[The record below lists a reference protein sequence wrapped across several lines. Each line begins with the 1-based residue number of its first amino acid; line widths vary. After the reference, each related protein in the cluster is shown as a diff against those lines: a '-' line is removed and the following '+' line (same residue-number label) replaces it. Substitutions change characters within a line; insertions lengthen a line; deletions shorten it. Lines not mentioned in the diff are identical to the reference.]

1 MNDVWDKSARQFN
14 DRTDAGVYLAEALEP
29 YRGRRPLILGIP
41 RGGVPVAAEVA
52 RRLGAELDV
61 VVARKL
67 GAPGS
72 PELAIGAVTANGG
85 RYLNDSLIREIGV
98 RAPYIEEVTAL
109 QRAEAARREERFR
122 AGRPPPSIEGRVVIV
137 VDDGLATGATMR
149 AAVRSVRRSNPA
161 LLVAAVPVG
170 APQSCAALRTEVDE
184 LICLHEP
191 EDFWAVG
198 FYYRHFRPTEDEEV
212 SELLRVAHGERSTM
226 PQQAAAAPAE
236 ATRGPA

>member
-198 FYYRHFRPTEDEEV
+198 FYYRHFRPTEDDEV
-212 SELLRVAHGERSTM
+212 GELLRVAHGRRGATPEPASAT
-226 PQQAAAAPAE
+226 PAE
-236 ATRGPA
+236 TTRGPA